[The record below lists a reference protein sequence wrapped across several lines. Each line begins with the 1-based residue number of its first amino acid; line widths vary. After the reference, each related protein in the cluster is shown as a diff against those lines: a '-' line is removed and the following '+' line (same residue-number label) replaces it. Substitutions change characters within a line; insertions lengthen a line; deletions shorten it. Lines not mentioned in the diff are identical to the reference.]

1 MKREFG
7 VDIGRT
13 SFKLRNSTN
22 GGPAWAS
29 SFVAAKAEEAAFVEL
44 PDNTLRVLLPIMLE
58 KKCMLCHGDRE
69 TLQEDVR
76 AALGLHYPNDAAT
89 GFQEGNLRDWFRG
102 EVPADAALADQ
113 ASAVSE

>member
-29 SFVAAKAEEAAFVEL
+29 SFVAAKAEEPAFVEL
-44 PDNTLRVLLPIMLE
+44 PDNTLRVLLPIML
-58 KKCMLCHGDRE
+58 KQKCTLCHGDRE
-69 TLQEDVR
+69 TLQGDVR
-76 AALGLHYPNDAAT
+76 AALDLHYLNDAAT
-89 GFQEGNLRDWFRG
+89 GFQEGDLRDWFRG